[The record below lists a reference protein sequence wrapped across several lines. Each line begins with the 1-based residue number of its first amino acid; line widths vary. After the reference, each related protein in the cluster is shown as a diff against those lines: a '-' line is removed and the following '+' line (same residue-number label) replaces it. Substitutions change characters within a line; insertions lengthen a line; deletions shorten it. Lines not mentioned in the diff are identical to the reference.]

1 MIPFIFY
8 TLETIGMPLQIQNRV
23 KLCISSQNKVAIK
36 GSLEASLQKN
46 DSEAVFLKRGHRAK
60 KCGYSPIWPIAAF
73 YKAA

>member
-46 DSEAVFLKRGHRAK
+46 GSEAVFLKRGHRAK
-60 KCGYSPIWPIAAF
+60 NCGYSPIWPIAAF